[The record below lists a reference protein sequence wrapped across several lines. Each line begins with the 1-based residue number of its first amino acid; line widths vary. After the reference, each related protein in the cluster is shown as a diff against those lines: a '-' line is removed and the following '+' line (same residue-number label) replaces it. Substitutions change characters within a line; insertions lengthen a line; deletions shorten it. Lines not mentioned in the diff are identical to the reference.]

1 MKKKILS
8 LILALL
14 MLVPNV
20 TAFAEFDNEKFDKL
34 DMKAMEADENQKVK
48 DLIFQTKGKVK
59 DEDRVKVIVTLKPE
73 SFRELGEMVDAKE
86 LYSERGIKSQINF
99 GKAALEKALAEIRN
113 SGINIVP
120 KNEFNVLLLGFDTEI
135 SFKDAK
141 EIAKFDFVKSVSIQN
156 NINKPIS
163 TAEDIFNKKGVS
175 FRSAQSRDIIGNEEV
190 YSKYKGEGTIVAVID
205 SGFDT
210 EHEAF
215 YLTDLGKEKAL
226 YSKEKIEKLKADGV
240 LEHGFYKNEKI
251 PYIYNY
257 YTTSNHD
264 LVKERN
270 ENSHGQHVAGTVAG
284 NRVTVDLG
292 ESKREIIGV
301 APEAQLALMR
311 VFSDDNA
318 GTAPAIYL
326 KALEDCAKLNV
337 TAVNM
342 SIGAPAGDSTNIDKE
357 ILDAIN
363 RLEEAGCVVAIAA
376 GNNTS
381 FGKGLGFSPKAENP
395 DYGILA
401 NPAAAEK
408 SFAVASIENGF
419 TFQKYFY
426 NITKNENK
434 TSFFLKWSKDD
445 NNKEPKLEVNKE
457 FEFEFVGLGK
467 EEDYNGKDVNGK
479 VVLIERGDIPFA
491 EKVKIAKEKGA
502 KVVFIYNHKQGG
514 DEFVGMKDTGNQGI
528 PVACLYYSAGMKLKE
543 NGGKIVFK
551 EGRKEFIN
559 PLKGQISE
567 FSSFGLTSDGIFK
580 PEITAPGGNI
590 FSLGNDNTYNVQ
602 SGTSMATP
610 HVAGALALARSM
622 VDERFP
628 ELSTK
633 EKWQRIRNLLMS
645 TAEIHYNY
653 DGAATSP
660 RSQGAGVMKLQKA
673 LHTKAILIGD
683 NNETKLFKRAAT
695 DNETLTFKIQNLSD
709 EELTYNYKTIIVA
722 DRVTK
727 DGYLDLKT
735 RSLRT
740 DYNGE
745 VTLGAKET
753 KEISVNIDTRNFS
766 DKLRREM
773 PNGYFID
780 GFVVFE
786 DQDEPTISIPF
797 ITFVGDLDRLAYVEP
812 SIYDLTKENKI
823 PFYWNEEGNTHIAN
837 LSKKD
842 EVSNY
847 DFTHLYTN
855 VENRTEILGQVK
867 DYTTKAPKFYDKHVL
882 SPNRDGYADY
892 LYTRYT
898 MLRSGFVDIDIYKL
912 DENGNKSPASIQNF
926 LKKEEVVKNFGS
938 PMMGSSYYIDIPFP
952 SNSAKVEEGNYV
964 VTIKSYRDEN
974 KPAKDVDMYFTIDI
988 TKPTLENVKF
998 ENNVLSFVPK
1008 DENEIREVIVKVGD
1022 KIVDKTEEGYSIP
1035 EGTDLKDVVI
1045 EVKDLGYNTLKT
1057 TAKMALE
1064 NKSSGANINVKLNKE
1079 DPDFKLNYTIID
1091 ENGREFFEDNL
1102 APGKYSLKIE
1112 NPSEIYKIEKVND
1125 KALND
1130 LKVEKLETEELDD
1143 NGKKIVKDIYIYD
1156 FEVKSGEKTDINV
1169 EINKLDAHYVYFWLY
1184 NYTNEFK
1191 GVTLEN
1197 KKTKEKIDLD
1207 LVVGKNDGS
1216 GVGAKAFSKLIP
1228 YGEYIIIVNGDTE
1241 NYDVKLNRTVVE
1253 NGKDKK
1259 ESAGMSLVVDDNSK
1273 LNKAGNISFDI
1284 DAEKKSTTL
1293 NIFGENQDKVK
1304 YNLNLEGTDDKA
1316 SFINLAGAKEV
1327 ETGAE
1332 LAAKNYLLLP
1342 IPEEGYYAEPA
1353 LVYLELGKNKITKFP
1368 NKTASTFKN
1377 GEGANVQVDI
1387 KKSEGFGS
1395 LEINDNSKALG
1406 YTQKYLVRDIRGY
1419 KGLNNN
1425 VYTDLNKIPEGYYVV
1440 TPEFDKNSIYTSQD
1454 NLKIVKVNANEK
1466 TTLDFA
1472 FEDKTASED
1481 GLAFIYSPRK
1491 INIKVKNIK
1500 TGAELPSLM
1509 ESEEDN
1515 GSISYMFMGNQGV
1528 YEIIIEDAN
1537 GLIYPRYFSMTGNTM
1552 LGITEGE
1559 PIQTLPVEDN
1569 KELENL
1575 SKELNE
1581 ILDKANGLEREKYTE
1596 ESFKLLD
1603 EALTKVNKDSKDAE
1617 ELKNYI
1623 SIVKAALDGL
1633 KSKSTVKPEPTDPVA
1648 PGPKD
1653 PVIPDPVDPTE
1664 PPVRKENEVTPFVPF
1679 FTSPIFETVKKETKP
1694 KEKLVKVERATLKIK
1709 EKLNE
1714 NKPSI
1719 EFKDMS
1725 NSNYK
1730 SYVDTA
1736 VKRGLLVG
1744 VSKDRFAPT
1753 TGITRAMVVETLRR
1767 LTDDDTN
1774 YTSNFKDVKTNLW
1787 YYKAVSWA
1795 EKIGLVAGYGDN
1807 TFKPE
1812 NNLNIEELAVI
1823 IDRFLEKGNL
1833 NINSSKDS
1841 DRKISTWAES
1851 SYKKLIASGI
1861 LSEEDFGNSREVLTR
1876 EKLAK
1881 VLVKLVEI
1889 IEKNN

>member
-113 SGINIVP
+113 LGINIVP

-326 KALEDCAKLNV
+326 KALEDCAKLKV

-797 ITFVGDLDRLAYVEP
+797 ITFVGDLDTLAYVEP

-998 ENNVLSFVPK
+998 ENNILSFVPK

-1035 EGTDLKDVVI
+1035 EGTDLKGVVI

-1228 YGEYIIIVNGDTE
+1228 YGEYKITINGDTE
-1241 NYDVKLNRTVVE
+1241 NYKIKLNRTVVE

-1284 DAEKKSTTL
+1284 DADKKSTTL

-1304 YNLNLEGTDDKA
+1304 YDLNLEGTDDKA

-1353 LVYLELGKNKITKFP
+1353 AIYLELGSNKITKFP
-1368 NKTASTFKN
+1368 NKTVSKFKN

-1395 LEINDNSKALG
+1395 LEINDNSKDLG

-1440 TPEFDKNSIYTSQD
+1440 TPEFDEHSIYTSQD

-1481 GLAFIYSPRK
+1481 GIAFIYSPRK
-1491 INIKVKNIK
+1491 ISIKVKNTK

-1509 ESEEDN
+1509 ENEEDN

-1537 GLIYPRYFSMTGNTM
+1537 GLRYPRYFSMAGNTM

-1575 SKELNE
+1575 YKELNE

-1664 PPVRKENEVTPFVPF
+1664 PPVYDEKIITPIR
-1679 FTSPIFETVKKETKP
+1679 PIFVNPIFDLVRNEPKKED
-1694 KEKLVKVERATLKIK
+1694 KLTKVEPQLKFK
-1709 EKLNE
+1709 KNLDEKKAL
-1714 NKPSI
+1714 I
-1719 EFKDMS
+1719 EFKDTKDS
-1725 NSNYK
+1725 KYK
-1730 SYVDTA
+1730 PYVDEA
-1736 VKRGLLVG
+1736 IRRGLLIG
-1744 VSKDRFAPT
+1744 VSEDRFAPDFE
-1753 TGITRAMVVETLRR
+1753 ITRAMVVESLKR
-1767 LTDDDTN
+1767 LVDDDSR
-1774 YTSNFKDVKTNLW
+1774 YSSDFKDVRKDLW
-1787 YYKAVSWA
+1787 YYKSISWA
-1795 EKIGLVAGYGDN
+1795 QAKEIVAGYGDN
-1807 TFKPE
+1807 TFKPDR
-1812 NNLNIEELAVI
+1812 NLNIEELAVI
-1823 IDRFLEKGNL
+1823 IDKFLEKGNL

>member
-1 MKKKILS
+1 MKKRLLS

-20 TAFAEFDNEKFDKL
+20 SAFAEVDNEKFARL

-48 DLIFQTKGKVK
+48 DLIFQSKGKIK
-59 DEDRVKVIVTLKPE
+59 DQDRIKVIVTLNPE
-73 SFRELGEMVDAKE
+73 SFRSLGQMVEADK
-86 LYSERGIKSQINF
+86 LYSNRGIKNQINF
-99 GKAALEKALAEIRN
+99 GKSAVNEALSEIKKR
-113 SGINIVP
+113 GIDLEP
-120 KNEFNVLLLGFDTEI
+120 LNEFNVLLLGFDTEI

-141 EIAKFDFVKSVSIQN
+141 EISKLDFVKSVSIQN

-163 TAEDIFNKKGVS
+163 TTEDLFNKKGSVS
-175 FRSAQSRDIIGNEEV
+175 FRTAQSRDIIGNEEV

-210 EHEAF
+210 DHEAF
-215 YLTDLGKEKAL
+215 YLTDIGKQKAL
-226 YSKEKIEKLKADGV
+226 YSKGDIEKLKADGV
-240 LEHGFYKNEKI
+240 LDHGFYKNEKI

-257 YTTSNHD
+257 YTTSGYD
-264 LVKERN
+264 IVKEKK
-270 ENSHGQHVAGTVAG
+270 ENSHGQHVAGTIAG
-284 NRVTVDLG
+284 NRVTVNLG
-292 ESKREIIGV
+292 ESERDIIGV

-326 KALEDCAKLNV
+326 KALEDCVKLKV

-357 ILDAIN
+357 ITDAID

-381 FGKGLGFSPKAENP
+381 YGKGLGFSPKADNP

-419 TFQKYFY
+419 TVQKYFN
-426 NITKNENK
+426 NITKDGNME
-434 TSFFLKWSKDD
+434 SFFLEWAKDD
-445 NNKEPKLEVNKE
+445 NNKEPKLEVDQEIDLE
-457 FEFEFVGLGK
+457 FLGLGK

-479 VVLIERGDIPFA
+479 VVLIERGETKFK
-491 EKVKIAKEKGA
+491 EKVRIAKEKGA

-514 DEFVGMKDTGNQGI
+514 DEFVGMDGAGNQGI
-528 PVACLYYSAGMKLKE
+528 PVACLYYSTGMKLKE

-551 EGRKEFIN
+551 NGRKEFAN

-590 FSLGNDNTYNVQ
+590 FSLGNNNTYNVQ

-645 TAEIHYNY
+645 TAEIHYNHY
-653 DGAATSP
+653 KAATSP

-683 NNETKLFKRAAT
+683 NGETKLFKKAAT

-709 EELTYNYKTIIVA
+709 EKLTYNYKTIIVA

-740 DYNGE
+740 DDNGE
-745 VTLGAKET
+745 ITLDANET
-753 KEISVNIDTRNFS
+753 KEISVTVDTRKFS
-766 DKLRREM
+766 NQLRSEM

-786 DQDEPTISIPF
+786 NEEEPTISIPF
-797 ITFVGDLDRLAYVEP
+797 ITFVGDLDKLDYVEP

-823 PFYWNEEGNTHIAN
+823 PFYWNEEGNTHIADM
-837 LSKKD
+837 SK
-842 EVSNY
+842 EGEISNF

-855 VENRTEILGQVK
+855 VENRTEILGQTK
-867 DYTTKAPKFYDKHVL
+867 DYTTKNPKFYDKHVL

-892 LYTRYT
+892 VFTRYT
-898 MLRSGFVDIDIYKL
+898 MLRSGFVDVNIYKL
-912 DENGNKSPASIQNF
+912 DEDGNIIPKTIQEF
-926 LKKEEVVKNFGS
+926 LKKEEIVKNFGS

-952 SNSAKVEEGNYV
+952 NNSKQVKEGDYV
-964 VTIKSYRDEN
+964 VTIKAYRDEN
-974 KPAKDVDMYFTIDI
+974 NPAKDVNMYFTIDI
-988 TKPTLENVKF
+988 TKPTIEDIKLES
-998 ENNVLSFVPK
+998 NVLSFVPK
-1008 DENEIREVIVKVGD
+1008 DENGIREVIVKIGD
-1022 KIVDKTEEGYSIP
+1022 EVVEKTEDGYAIP
-1035 EGTDLKDVVI
+1035 EGTNLDDVTI
-1045 EVKDLGYNTLKT
+1045 EVKDLGYNTIKT
-1057 TAKMALE
+1057 TAKMALDNE
-1064 NKSSGANINVKLNKE
+1064 TSGANIKIELNKD
-1079 DPDFKLNYTIID
+1079 DPDFKLNYKIID
-1091 ENGREFFEDNL
+1091 EKGREFFEDKL

-1130 LKVEKLETEELDD
+1130 LDVEKLETEELDD
-1143 NGKKIVKDIYIYD
+1143 NGKKIVKDIYIYE
-1156 FEVKSGEKTDINV
+1156 FEVNPGEKTDITV
-1169 EINKLDAHYVYFWLY
+1169 KVNKLDAHYVYFWMY
-1184 NYTNEFK
+1184 SYTDKFS
-1191 GVTLEN
+1191 GITLEN
-1197 KKTKEKIDLD
+1197 KDTKEKIELN
-1207 LVVGKNDGS
+1207 LEVGKNDAS
-1216 GVGAKAFSKLIP
+1216 GVGAKAFAKLIP
-1228 YGEYIIIVNGDTE
+1228 YGKYKVIIDGDTE
-1241 NYDVKLNRTVVE
+1241 NYTVNLKRTIKDE
-1253 NGKDKK
+1253 NGKDSKIEDNGSLK
-1259 ESAGMSLVVDDNSK
+1259 NLVVDDNSK

-1284 DAEKKSTTL
+1284 DVEKKGTTL
-1293 NIFGENQDKVK
+1293 NIFGESQDKVK
-1304 YNLNLEGTDDKA
+1304 YDLNLEGTDDKA
-1316 SFINLAGAKEV
+1316 SFINLAGSKEIESGV
-1327 ETGAE
+1327 KLDSAD
-1332 LAAKNYLLLP
+1332 YLLLP

-1353 LVYLELGKNKITKFP
+1353 FVYLELESNKITKFP
-1368 NKTASTFKN
+1368 NKTVSTFKD
-1377 GEGANVQVDI
+1377 GEDANVQVDI

-1395 LEINDNSKALG
+1395 LEINDNSKDLG

-1425 VYTDLNKIPEGYYVV
+1425 VYTDLDNIPEGYYVV
-1440 TPEFDKNSIYTSQD
+1440 TPEFDENSVHTSQD

-1466 TTLDFA
+1466 TTLDFV
-1472 FEDKTASED
+1472 FEDKTASEA
-1481 GLAFIYSPRK
+1481 GAAVIYSPRK
-1491 INIKVKNIK
+1491 INIKLKNVK
-1500 TGAELPSLM
+1500 TGDFLSYIM
-1509 ESEEDN
+1509 VSEEGK
-1515 GSISYMFMGNQGV
+1515 GSIGYMFIGYEGV
-1528 YEIIIEDAN
+1528 YEIIIEDAD
-1537 GLIYPRYFSMTGNTM
+1537 GLRYPRYFAMTGNTM

-1559 PIQTLPVEDN
+1559 SPQTPPVEDN

-1575 SKELNE
+1575 SKELE
-1581 ILDKANGLEREKYTE
+1581 ELLDRANGLDREKYTD
-1596 ESFKLLD
+1596 ESLKLLD
-1603 EALTKVNKDSKDAE
+1603 ETLTKIDKDSKDIE
-1617 ELKNYI
+1617 KLKNYI
-1623 SIVKAALDGL
+1623 QMVKSALDGL
-1633 KSKSTVKPEPTDPVA
+1633 KTKSTVKPEPT
-1648 PGPKD
+1648 D

-1664 PPVRKENEVTPFVPF
+1664 PPVYDEKIITPIK
-1679 FTSPIFETVKKETKP
+1679 PIFVNPIFDLVRNEPKKED
-1694 KEKLVKVERATLKIK
+1694 KLAKVEPQLKFK
-1709 EKLNE
+1709 KNLDEKKAL
-1714 NKPSI
+1714 I
-1719 EFKDMS
+1719 EFKDTK
-1725 NSNYK
+1725 NSKYRP
-1730 SYVDTA
+1730 YVDEA
-1736 VKRGLLVG
+1736 IRRGLLVG
-1744 VSKDRFAPT
+1744 VSEDRFAPDFE
-1753 TGITRAMVVETLRR
+1753 ITRAMVVESLKR
-1767 LTDDDTN
+1767 LVDDDLS
-1774 YTSNFKDVKTNLW
+1774 YSSDFKDVRKDLW
-1787 YYKAVSWA
+1787 YYDSISWA
-1795 EKIGLVAGYGDN
+1795 QAKEIVAGYGDN
-1807 TFKPE
+1807 TFKPDR
-1812 NNLNIEELAVI
+1812 NLNIEELAVI
-1823 IDRFLEKGNL
+1823 IDKFLEKGNL

-1861 LSEEDFGNSREVLTR
+1861 LSEEDFENSRDVLTR